1 MFKNSS
7 AFFQCPAI
15 MHKRFYVFQSDD
27 VRKGMTVGP
36 VDVDVFKWYLN
47 KTSPGKKQYT
57 SSTFLAYPLKK
68 ASSQVI
74 IACLAVPDQNVV
86 VPFSPFSKPE
96 N

>member
-57 SSTFLAYPLKK
+57 SSTFLAYRFKK
-68 ASSQVI
+68 ESSRS
-74 IACLAVPDQNVV
+74 
-86 VPFSPFSKPE
+86 SPV
-96 N
+96 

>member
-1 MFKNSS
+1 
-7 AFFQCPAI
+7 

-57 SSTFLAYPLKK
+57 SSTFLAYRFKK
-68 ASSQVI
+68 ESSQVI
-74 IACLAVPDQNVV
+74 IACLTVPDQCTL
-86 VPFSPFSKPE
+86 SISQ
-96 N
+96 